1 MIEYWEVIALM
12 TVFYVFLTV
21 QVDRSFREMHRKLA
35 GISSTLD
42 RLEDKIDGHD
52 RSSYRVNR

>member
-1 MIEYWEVIALM
+1 MSESWEMFAWAMVIVVSLIIPIS
-12 TVFYVFLTV
+12 
-21 QVDRSFREMHRKLA
+21 REFREMHRKLA

-52 RSSYRVNR
+52 RSSYRG

>member
-1 MIEYWEVIALM
+1 MSESWEMFAWAMVIVVSLIIPIS
-12 TVFYVFLTV
+12 
-21 QVDRSFREMHRKLA
+21 REFREIQRKLA

-52 RSSYRVNR
+52 RSSYRG

>member
-1 MIEYWEVIALM
+1 MSESWEMFAWAMVIVVSLIIPI
-12 TVFYVFLTV
+12 
-21 QVDRSFREMHRKLA
+21 SRELREIQRKLA

-52 RSSYRVNR
+52 RSSYRG

>member
-1 MIEYWEVIALM
+1 MSESWEMFAWAMLIIVSLI
-12 TVFYVFLTV
+12 VPIS
-21 QVDRSFREMHRKLA
+21 REFREIQRKLA

-52 RSSYRVNR
+52 RSSYRG